1 METPHYIGRRG
12 DIHKHFVGR
21 RGGIP
26 NVDRKWEGVSFK
38 TSFNVELFLIVVNRQ
53 STYVL
58 LTVTMCCFLVV
69 THTTPRHTLSIPP

>member
-26 NVDRKWEGVSFK
+26 NVDRKGEGVSFK
-38 TSFNVELFLIVVNRQ
+38 TSFNVELFLIVVII
-53 STYVL
+53 L
-58 LTVTMCCFLVV
+58 LKSRF
-69 THTTPRHTLSIPP
+69 SIRYFQKY